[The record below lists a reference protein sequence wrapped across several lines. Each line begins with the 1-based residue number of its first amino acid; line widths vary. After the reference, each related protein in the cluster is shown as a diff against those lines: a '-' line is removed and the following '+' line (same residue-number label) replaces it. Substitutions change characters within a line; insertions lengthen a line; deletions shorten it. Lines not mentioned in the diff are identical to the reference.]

1 MSLKSDD
8 ERYGAVAQALH
19 WSIAFLLLLMVLSGY
34 LFGTLPKATVVP
46 LHKATGILVL
56 GLTVIRLLWWRL
68 ADPNRPG
75 DEMLGWEKIPARLV
89 KWVLLFLGLALP
101 LSGWMMSSAAGR
113 PISFYGIFDVPLL
126 IGPDRAL
133 AGTFYGLHG
142 ILALTLVVVAALH
155 VAGALRHGL
164 ILKDG
169 VLLRMMP
176 GCRRGRSF

>member
-19 WSIAFLLLLMVLSGY
+19 WSIAFLMLLLVLSGY
-34 LFGTLPKATVVP
+34 LFDFLPRATVMP
-46 LHKATGILVL
+46 LHKATGLLVL
-56 GLTVIRLLWWRL
+56 GLTVIRLLWWWA
-68 ADPNRPG
+68 ADSRRPG

-89 KWVLLFLGLALP
+89 KWALLFLGLALP
-101 LSGWMMSSAAGR
+101 LSGWAMSSAAGR
-113 PISFYGIFDVPLL
+113 PTSFYGIVDVPFL

-133 AGTFYGLHG
+133 AGTFHGLHG
-142 ILALTLVVVAALH
+142 MLAMALVVVAALH
-155 VAGALRHGL
+155 VAGALRHGI

-176 GCRRGRSF
+176 GHRRRRG

>member
-34 LFGTLPKATVVP
+34 LSGTLPKATIVP

-56 GLTVIRLLWWRL
+56 GLTVIRLLWWGL
-68 ADPNRPG
+68 DPNRPG

-89 KWVLLFLGLALP
+89 KWALLFLGLALP

-113 PISFYGIFDVPLL
+113 PISFYGISDVPLL

-142 ILALTLVVVAALH
+142 ILALILVAAAALH
-155 VAGALRHGL
+155 VAGALRHGI

-176 GCRRGRSF
+176 AHRRGRSF